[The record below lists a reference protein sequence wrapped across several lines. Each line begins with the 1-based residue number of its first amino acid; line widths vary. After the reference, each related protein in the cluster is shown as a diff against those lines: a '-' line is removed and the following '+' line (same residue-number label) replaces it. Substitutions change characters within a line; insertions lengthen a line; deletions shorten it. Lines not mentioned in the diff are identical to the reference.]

1 MLYKTPPRKQK
12 KQNKTTKTYNITDQC
27 NDEQKIKNKY
37 ITDLL

>member
-1 MLYKTPPRKQK
+1 MTLPRKQK
-12 KQNKTTKTYNITDQC
+12 KKTTKTYNITDQC

>member
-12 KQNKTTKTYNITDQC
+12 KNKNKKYNITDQC

>member
-12 KQNKTTKTYNITDQC
+12 TTTKTKTYNIKDQC

>member
-12 KQNKTTKTYNITDQC
+12 KKQKTKTYNITDQC

>member
-12 KQNKTTKTYNITDQC
+12 KNKKKTTYNITDQC

>member
-12 KQNKTTKTYNITDQC
+12 NKTKKTTYNITDQC